1 MKQISPVWMVPVL
14 LALLTG
20 CGQQGSAAASAPGGR
35 ESVQQPAVQSSTPSQ
50 TPGAAEEAPA
60 VSGEQSEISPETAL
74 TTALNNAGV
83 PETDAY
89 HIQIETDGDNGIPIY
104 DIEFETD
111 YGDYDF
117 EVDIE
122 TGSIVGADY
131 EVDEEW
137 LDQLG
142 GSAVTLDQARA
153 VVQEKV
159 PGADLE
165 DIQLW
170 EEDRDGR
177 GRYEG
182 EFFSGSMKY
191 EFEIDSRTGII
202 FDWTA
207 DLRD

>member
-1 MKQISPVWMVPVL
+1 ME
-14 LALLTG
+14 
-20 CGQQGSAAASAPGGR
+20 AAFNEG
-35 ESVQQPAVQSSTPSQ
+35 
-50 TPGAAEEAPA
+50 
-60 VSGEQSEISPETAL
+60 
-74 TTALNNAGV
+74 
-83 PETDAY
+83 
-89 HIQIETDGDNGIPIY
+89 
-104 DIEFETD
+104 
-111 YGDYDF
+111 
-117 EVDIE
+117 
-122 TGSIVGADY
+122 
-131 EVDEEW
+131 EEW

-159 PGADLE
+159 PGADPE

-182 EFFSGSMKY
+182 ELFSGSMKY

>member
-1 MKQISPVWMVPVL
+1 M
-14 LALLTG
+14 
-20 CGQQGSAAASAPGGR
+20 
-35 ESVQQPAVQSSTPSQ
+35 
-50 TPGAAEEAPA
+50 
-60 VSGEQSEISPETAL
+60 
-74 TTALNNAGV
+74 
-83 PETDAY
+83 
-89 HIQIETDGDNGIPIY
+89 
-104 DIEFETD
+104 
-111 YGDYDF
+111 
-117 EVDIE
+117 
-122 TGSIVGADY
+122 GADY

-159 PGADLE
+159 PGADPE

>member
-20 CGQQGSAAASAPGGR
+20 CGQQGSAAASAPGGG
-35 ESVQQPAVQSSTPSQ
+35 ESVQQPAVQSGTPSQ
-50 TPGAAEEAPA
+50 TPGAAEEAHA
-60 VSGEQSEISPETAL
+60 VSRGQSEISPETAL

-131 EVDEEW
+131 EVDDEW
-137 LDQLG
+137 LGRLG
-142 GSAVTLDQARA
+142 GNPVTADAAKAILQSKA
-153 VVQEKV
+153 
-159 PGADLE
+159 PGVEAG
-165 DIQLW
+165 DIALR
-170 EEDRDGR
+170 EEHSDGR
-177 GRYEG
+177 LRYSG
-182 EFFSGSMKY
+182 ESRGPSGL
-191 EFEIDSRTGII
+191 
-202 FDWTA
+202 W
-207 DLRD
+207 